1 MKSHLCGWVA
11 GGQWVFPP
19 GCSPHD
25 QRSTQQPR
33 SISQR
38 PSALRVAWSPWQ
50 GEAQSARVAG
60 VIVTQGQ
67 TGLHQLMQ
75 LLAGGIPFDFP
86 SA

>member
-1 MKSHLCGWVA
+1 MGGRWSVGFSAGVLPSRPAQHAAAEVHLPAAIGVA
-11 GGQWVFPP
+11 GGVE
-19 GCSPHD
+19 S
-25 QRSTQQPR
+25 
-33 SISQR
+33 
-38 PSALRVAWSPWQ
+38 VAQ